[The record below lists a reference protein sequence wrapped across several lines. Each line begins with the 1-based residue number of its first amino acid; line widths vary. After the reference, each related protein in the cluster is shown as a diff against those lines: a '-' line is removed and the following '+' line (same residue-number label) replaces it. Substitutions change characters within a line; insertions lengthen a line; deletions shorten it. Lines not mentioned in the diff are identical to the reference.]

1 MYEQALV
8 NIELRSNNI
17 WNLDETG
24 VSTVQSTARVISRRG
39 SRNIGQVT
47 SAERGS
53 LVTIIVA
60 VNPLV
65 ICLFFSNFHNVNLF
79 SVDCLEIVDKASQS
93 LTENNIEAGFRATGI
108 FPVNPL
114 IFENRDFANEQQIE
128 QQGSDESN
136 DSEELLVRNRS
147 TAIEET
153 NELSQT
159 LTTINP
165 IPEMVFEQLS
175 NRGRP

>member
-1 MYEQALV
+1 M
-8 NIELRSNNI
+8 
-17 WNLDETG
+17 
-24 VSTVQSTARVISRRG
+24 STVQSTARVISRRG

-93 LTENNIEAGFRATGI
+93 LTENNIKAGFRATGI